1 MKKTTL
7 AGLLF
12 GTLLVS
18 GCAGVDSIENMAS
31 KINAAIPAP
40 NDVDYFAKNAIRNGC
55 TRGMT
60 KVECDQVKE
69 MQLVNKF
76 VNKINSNKAS
86 ALALPVNETNKG
98 YMRGWLNGYDELQNM
113 ATSKYSI
120 KQLDSIAPVMDE
132 IEMKFFPNK

>member
-12 GTLLVS
+12 GTLLFS
-18 GCAGVDSIENMAS
+18 GCAGVASIENAAS
-31 KINAAIPAP
+31 QLNAAIPAP
-40 NDVDYFAKNAIRNGC
+40 NDVDYFAKNAVRNGC
-55 TRGMT
+55 TGGMT

-69 MQLVNKF
+69 MQNVDKF
-76 VNKINSNKAS
+76 VNKVNRHKAS

-98 YMRGWLNGYDELQNM
+98 HMRGWLNIYDELQNT

-120 KQLDSIAPVMDE
+120 KQLNSIAPTMDA
-132 IEMKFFPNK
+132 IEAKFF